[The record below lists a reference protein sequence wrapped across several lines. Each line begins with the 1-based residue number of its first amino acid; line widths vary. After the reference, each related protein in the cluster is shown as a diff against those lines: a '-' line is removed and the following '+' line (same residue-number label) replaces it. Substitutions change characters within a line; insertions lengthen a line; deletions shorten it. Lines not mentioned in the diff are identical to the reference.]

1 MLEPT
6 SCCPPPYESQ
16 MEANGGDPTNPNQLE
31 AQCMH
36 FLKSI
41 IAYIYNIY
49 LKKNQE
55 TLNKNWKF

>member
-6 SCCPPPYESQ
+6 SCCPPPYESK

-31 AQCMH
+31 AQYMH

-55 TLNKNWKF
+55 TLNKN